1 MVATRPVSSVI
12 SKFQVY
18 VDGSAPGS
26 LDLIQKLDTA
36 SDNIAHIG
44 GNVYEVETSEKA
56 ILPIISSHEDAVL
69 KFEAM

>member
-1 MVATRPVSSVI
+1 MVATHSASSVI
-12 SKFQVY
+12 GKFQVF

-26 LDLIQKLDTA
+26 LDLIQQLDAA
-36 SDNIAHIG
+36 SDNISHVG
-44 GNVYEVETSEKA
+44 GNIYEVETSEKA

>member
-1 MVATRPVSSVI
+1 MVVTHPASSVI
-12 SKFQVY
+12 GKYQVF

-26 LDLIQKLDTA
+26 LELIQQLDAA
-36 SDNIAHIG
+36 SDNISHIG
-44 GNVYEVETSEKA
+44 ENVYEVETSERA

>member
-1 MVATRPVSSVI
+1 MVVSRPASSVI
-12 SKFQVY
+12 GKFQVFI
-18 VDGSAPGS
+18 DGSAPGS
-26 LDLIQKLDTA
+26 LELIQQLDAA

-44 GNVYEVETSEKA
+44 GNIYEVETSEKA